1 MPHSSKGL
9 SVLLKNPFGFYIDYV
24 SGHHNSTVNPN
35 MEVDDF
41 LHQNILAAMAG
52 DGCLVK
58 NAPNGT
64 HRLSWNMGNE
74 RHAKSK
80 VKRFEKLNPRYREK
94 KNPGFGDDWFCIS
107 TSCTK
112 ILDKYA
118 EVYGDSKSG
127 YRIGKICRELNSVGW
142 AAYFGDDGHCTVSG
156 GGKRAVEIHTES
168 FSKEEVQEVVD
179 ALIAFIANDGVKV
192 RSYIGGKR
200 KRELYSVS
208 ITTRSAQDE
217 FFKRISE
224 HMEDG
229 VEYKIKEN

>member
-1 MPHSSKGL
+1 
-9 SVLLKNPFGFYIDYV
+9 
-24 SGHHNSTVNPN
+24 
-35 MEVDDF
+35 
-41 LHQNILAAMAG
+41 
-52 DGCLVK
+52 
-58 NAPNGT
+58 
-64 HRLSWNMGNE
+64 MGNE

-94 KNPGFGDDWFCIS
+94 KNPGFGDNWFCVS

-118 EVYGDSKSG
+118 EAYGDSRCG
-127 YRIGKICRELNSVGW
+127 YKIGKICRELDSVGW
-142 AAYFGDDGHCTVSG
+142 AAYFGDDGHCTVNK
-156 GGKRAVEIHTES
+156 GGKRVVQIHTES
-168 FSKEEVQEVVD
+168 FSKGEVQEVVD

-192 RSYIGGKR
+192 RSYIGGKN
-200 KRELYSVS
+200 KRALYCVS
-208 ITTRSAQDE
+208 ITTRSAQNE